1 MAHRCRTCN
10 GLIGP
15 EDAVGTV
22 TQPALCATCR
32 ANAEKRAAAEK
43 TSSIANVGRMRKA
56 IAMVGFIDRKALD
69 KNLSP
74 FDQAG
79 RILLV
84 SHEWD
89 DATWETIGVG
99 SGYKPKAISAAT
111 REMVRDVYRSRAQA
125 PLQKAAS

>member
-1 MAHRCRTCN
+1 MAWRCRTCN

-22 TQPALCATCR
+22 TQPALCAGCR
-32 ANAEKRAAAEK
+32 KQAESRAAAEK
-43 TSSIANVGRMRKA
+43 TNSIANVGRMRKA
-56 IAMVGFIDRKALD
+56 IAMVAFIDRKALAKD
-69 KNLSP
+69 LSP
-74 FDQAG
+74 YDQAG

-84 SHEWD
+84 THEWD

-99 SGYKPKAISAAT
+99 AGYKPKAISAAT
-111 REMVRDVYRSRAQA
+111 REMVRDVYRSRARA